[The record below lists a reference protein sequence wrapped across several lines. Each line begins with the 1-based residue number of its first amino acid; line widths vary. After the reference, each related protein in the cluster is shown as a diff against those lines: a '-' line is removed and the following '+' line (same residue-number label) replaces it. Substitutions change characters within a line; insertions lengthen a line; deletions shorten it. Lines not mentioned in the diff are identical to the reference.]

1 MSLPLLIT
9 LTSEIVGMIGCYLL
23 FKFRGR
29 SPRAGFVVGFLFG
42 VLGLIVATQLLRDRS
57 SARPRSFRLSR

>member
-1 MSLPLLIT
+1 MSLPLLIS

-23 FKFRGR
+23 FKVRGR
-29 SPRAGFVVGFLFG
+29 SPRAGLVVGFLFG
-42 VLGLIVATQLLRDRS
+42 IFGLIVATPLLRDRN

>member
-29 SPRAGFVVGFLFG
+29 SPRAGLVVGFLFG
-42 VLGLIVATQLLRDRS
+42 VLGLIVATQLLRDRN

>member
-1 MSLPLLIT
+1 
-9 LTSEIVGMIGCYLL
+9 MIGCYLV

-29 SPRAGFVVGFLFG
+29 SPRAGLVVGFLFG
-42 VLGLIVATQLLRDRS
+42 ALGLIVATQLLRDRN

>member
-9 LTSEIVGMIGCYLL
+9 LSSEIVGMIGCYLL

-29 SPRAGFVVGFLFG
+29 SPRAGLVVGFLCG
-42 VLGLIVATQLLRDRS
+42 VLGLIVATQLLRDRN